1 MLLTRTAAPVDFIST
16 AELKAHLRID
26 HTYDDTILDIYRN
39 VALQAL
45 DGRDGYLRRAVC
57 SQTWTWELPEFP
69 TGTELHFPLPPLQS
83 VTSIEYY
90 AADTNSL
97 ETFYYNADQ
106 SPAFTGKGDQWG
118 AYTNAHVGYAKL
130 TPSAAWPATY
140 ERDDAV
146 KITFVAGYGNA
157 AAVPNP
163 IKWGALLLAG
173 RLYANRGDGD
183 ESKDTSG
190 DLSMIETER
199 RLLAPFRVAEF
210 CSSNEQYW
218 KQARAHP
225 HR

>member
-1 MLLTRTAAPVDFIST
+1 MLLTRTVAPVDFIST

-26 HTYDDTILDIYRN
+26 HVYDDTILDIYRN
-39 VALQAL
+39 VAMQAL

-69 TGTELHFPLPPLQS
+69 AGTELHFPLPPLQS
-83 VTSIEYY
+83 VTSIQYY
-90 AADTNSL
+90 DAD
-97 ETFYYNADQ
+97 NALQ
-106 SPAFTGKGDQWG
+106 TLSSANYIVH
-118 AYTNAHVGYAKL
+118 ANAHVGYLKL
-130 TPSAAWPATY
+130 TPDGSWPATY
-140 ERDDAV
+140 ERDNAV
-146 KITFVAGYGNA
+146 LITFVAGYGAA

-210 CSSNEQYW
+210 CGSNEQYW
-218 KQARAHP
+218 QQARAHP